1 MEFQMEEEARW
12 EEDFDVLPEPEPVRP
27 AGPPAHP
34 ADRGAEECRALY
46 EQARAILGALEA
58 ERAARAEAEE
68 RRRRLE
74 EECRRLGE
82 DLAALREERER
93 WAKPV
98 DLIFR
103 MLLRAAEAEV
113 ALERRL
119 EEEVHA
125 RLRRLAEDGILRA
138 LVGEEFFRHLV
149 AGGPAG
155 PEKWEEWV
163 AAIVR
168 RVVQECDLKVVRVE
182 GV

>member
-1 MEFQMEEEARW
+1 MEEETRW
-12 EEDFDVLPEPEPVRP
+12 EEDFEGLPEPEPVRRP
-27 AGPPAHP
+27 ARQ
-34 ADRGAEECRALY
+34 ADPGVEECRALY
-46 EQARAILGALEA
+46 EQARAVLEALEA

-68 RRRRLE
+68 RRLRLE
-74 EECRRLGE
+74 EECRRLRE

-93 WAKPV
+93 WAKPA
-98 DLIFR
+98 DLLFR
-103 MLLRAAEAEV
+103 MLLRAAEAEA

-155 PEKWEEWV
+155 PERWEEWV
-163 AAIVR
+163 AAVVR
-168 RVVQECDLKVVRVE
+168 RVVRECDLRVVRVE